1 MSPIILTNSKAVTA
15 ARRGLTA
22 LEPLLAPALLSGL
35 VTQIEAAF
43 TAIQAPARE
52 TEMIAR
58 FMAVAAAEKFQP
70 PMSATGLG
78 GWASANWRD
87 FLPQA
92 ERLSQFLLGAGITEA
107 AVLVSSLR
115 ASGEPISGETSV
127 DRSGVVDLRT
137 FVLHGDRSPADAQI
151 IRAAVKE

>member
-35 VTQIEAAF
+35 VTQVEAAF

-58 FMAVAAAEKFQP
+58 YMAVAAAQKFKP
-70 PMSATGLG
+70 PMDATGAG

-92 ERLSQFLLGAGITEA
+92 ERLSQFLCGSAQAKIEA
-107 AVLVSSLR
+107 IEGSMS
-115 ASGEPISGETSV
+115 
-127 DRSGVVDLRT
+127 VVDTDDGAQLRT
-137 FVLHGDRSPADAQI
+137 MTLHGDRSPADVQI